1 MPQCHFY
8 FFLFFFFSPTAKSS
22 FFPTFFFPFPGQKK
36 KNMSQK
42 KTPLKKTNKLKAQIK
57 QVIET
62 TKKINSD
69 EHLLTHIPP
78 YLLDSLNS
86 VITTLSF
93 TIHKIDYNRYN
104 TCKNT
109 ILQLE
114 KEQQNA
120 ARAYTE
126 TLDNYYLDTIADI
139 KKMIRVVTL
148 TYDKSRILT

>member
-1 MPQCHFY
+1 
-8 FFLFFFFSPTAKSS
+8 
-22 FFPTFFFPFPGQKK
+22 
-36 KNMSQK
+36 MSQK